1 MPQLPVAESYV
12 LLSTLPGYA
21 QLAARS
27 LRKDLAAA
35 RKELAGTTG
44 KLSNEGFLAKAPTEV
59 VDKIRAR
66 QQLAEEEVE
75 RITARLD
82 ALPTP

>member
-35 RKELAGTTG
+35 LSAAERRAVCEAVLARG
-44 KLSNEGFLAKAPTEV
+44 
-59 VDKIRAR
+59 
-66 QQLAEEEVE
+66 
-75 RITARLD
+75 D
-82 ALPTP
+82 ALAVPLFVLFEVFFSYTF